1 MLFVIVR
8 CLDLKMTIPA
18 YGVDVT
24 GVEAIWQIRLSM
36 GEAALNPHSVS
47 CFKFLSPN
55 DVEAFAHVH
64 DRSSGEL
71 VQISKCQFHFA
82 VTGGAVQCVHYHQ
95 ENLFLKAS
103 SEPDSVEGRERICAK
118 MMTAWELNDIK
129 AYKEVVSSGEYCE
142 W

>member
-71 VQISKCQFHFA
+71 VQISKCQFHS
-82 VTGGAVQCVHYHQ
+82 
-95 ENLFLKAS
+95 KPS
-103 SEPDSVEGRERICAK
+103 STVFSWKYLSI
-118 MMTAWELNDIK
+118 
-129 AYKEVVSSGEYCE
+129 Y
-142 W
+142 